1 MTESRSFASRRQ
13 ACARTLLLLVAA
25 FLLQP
30 STGLGGWR
38 CDVCQDVVTTFR
50 LQFPELG
57 ARDMG
62 APISA
67 GGADPEAVVAPAPP
81 GCTAFA
87 KGSTIRSACVG
98 ARQGI
103 SVEERTRFFVW
114 SSAKAGKAAL
124 EVCAE
129 LGKCKKLPAIGP
141 TGIREGKT
149 SDDEVSIKCDRAS
162 RTARCQLDPNC
173 PAYKAAGCDEV
184 CVSCLW
190 LVQSWPRFSSMC
202 AMEKKGGSSPAAGGM
217 KLPAGKP
224 RFAEAAAG
232 ASGSSSLALTAAERI
247 ARKRALAAQARAA
260 AAEDAQLRAEEAEAA
275 AELRAAEEEW
285 HAQLELEAAAD
296 ADSESGAGSG
306 SGSAGAAA
314 ADEDEVLQTSAAL
327 LQVGES
333 AAAAAGAEGRGSNAL
348 TGTPPSRKPGS
359 STAAAAVPAPAPI
372 KLSDSTFRST
382 IKPAIIPKGLG
393 SPALESSLLTLPPPD
408 ADELGD
414 ECMRQFWALASLPEA
429 WSAVATGGADSHLA
443 GYSWDPLTACRCM
456 SKCPY
461 NSIDALAV
469 EEACGGIFEPRA
481 PHLAGKRLLAGLARL
496 KRERAPKAFA
506 AAAGPGE
513 AGELAGRMDT
523 EISRVRDV

>member
-1 MTESRSFASRRQ
+1 MALPRRSVDSGS
-13 ACARTLLLLVAA
+13 ACAGTLFLVIAA
-25 FLLQP
+25 FLIQP
-30 STGLGGWR
+30 TTGLGGWR
-38 CDVCQDVVTTFR
+38 CDACQDVVTTFR

-98 ARQGI
+98 SRQGI

-129 LGKCKKLPAIGP
+129 LGKCKKLPPIGP
-141 TGIREGKT
+141 TGIREAKT
-149 SDDEVSIKCDRAS
+149 SDDEAAVKCDRAS

-190 LVQSWPRFSSMC
+190 LVQSWPRFSNMC
-202 AMEKKGGSSPAAGGM
+202 AMEKKGGASSSSSASSALKKPGAA
-217 KLPAGKP
+217 
-224 RFAEAAAG
+224 RFAESGAAAG
-232 ASGSSSLALTAAERI
+232 SVALSAAERI
-247 ARKRALAAQARAA
+247 AQKRALAAQARAA

-285 HAQLELEAAAD
+285 HQQLEQEGA
-296 ADSESGAGSG
+296 ADSESG
-306 SGSAGAAA
+306 SGSAGAS

-327 LQVGES
+327 LQVGEAASEGIGASAVGGFPSRSTGSSSSSS
-333 AAAAAGAEGRGSNAL
+333 AAAAAA
-348 TGTPPSRKPGS
+348 
-359 STAAAAVPAPAPI
+359 PAPAPI
-372 KLSDSTFRST
+372 QLSDSTFRST

-393 SPALESSLLTLPPPD
+393 SPALESSLLTLPAPD

-496 KRERAPKAFA
+496 KRARAPKAFA

-513 AGELAGRMDT
+513 AGELAGRIDT
-523 EISRVRDV
+523 DISSARDV